1 MADTGLNIKLYA
13 DDKEFKKSLKDL
25 EAESKAAGKS
35 FKTFSE
41 QAKNLKGDDKVRAMS
56 SALKALEQDLSATTS
71 KAALL
76 KNKLNEVGNDS
87 KLGKSSELYRQ
98 LQKELEATENK
109 ASILKGKIA
118 EIGSGKS
125 EGALGG
131 LTSALEKFGVST
143 DSVNTAVGVLVGK
156 GLAALG
162 KAALEAVQ
170 ALGQA
175 AVEAVKIT
183 AEFDNAMSA
192 VQAFSGGSEADLSAL
207 KGTALEL
214 SATTKYTA
222 TEVANSMQVLAKE
235 GWGTTEMQAGM
246 KGVLDT
252 ATASQESVET
262 AASVI
267 VQSLNSFGAGAE
279 QASHFG
285 DVLTTSANSA
295 FLSISDLGESMKY
308 IGPLAGSM
316 GLSLEDV
323 NTALVALAENG
334 IKGGQGGTTL
344 RSFISRLSADTDGA
358 LEKFKELTGESA
370 FDSSGNM
377 RSLTDLFNSLR
388 TAMQGYTAQEQ
399 AVIAKNLAG
408 ERGFSGLLAILN
420 KSEDAYESLG
430 NTIENSAGA
439 TERANDTM
447 MDNLKGDY
455 EILQSNIEKLQIDF
469 GKMFTP
475 MLRGLTQF
483 ATGAVQTIDG
493 IFDKS
498 NIAIIEETKKSLE
511 DVDAVLK
518 EADALEFSIKFPE
531 LSQETKEFNR
541 NIAIL
546 EQAVGKNWDALSSTE
561 QNNLKKA
568 IEDLSGIY
576 PAFTGYVDEATGAIN
591 LQADGFKSSLE
602 NAKEYYNYLY
612 QAQLIEA
619 TQLKRAELTG
629 KKAELQYEKEDLLE
643 VQGLI
648 DDLSKTSSVGDA
660 LEAYMN
666 IKINPNINEK
676 DIEKITKNVSTAL
689 RDSYTKMTESF
700 SGMGE
705 EYGVSDLTTV
715 MRNMVGGLSDR
726 DFEDFVMNLYQGNVD
741 AVKKVGEDAGLT
753 LTTEFYKWM
762 IEQVS
767 QYSEGNSELSEALVS
782 AFGPLNKELENQI
795 GEIDDKQTGIDKRTE
810 GLKKLEDQVI
820 ATTEAEKTHNKA
832 MSEADTMVSK
842 LENIIVEE
850 GGKYKKIDILEPLKE
865 GINKE
870 GLGDLSGFTKTASI
884 QLGKATE
891 KVVSS
896 KEISDAIAKVKEN
909 QDNLAFKGVTLSN
922 GEVVNRQ
929 TLASWEALIQKSEG
943 LTDAYMKQEGA
954 AEGVV
959 DANDDLSESS
969 DAVSKSLE
977 EQKEAAQKLNDE
989 FEKLNKR
996 YSNRSEAKQ
1005 WADEQIQALANLSK
1019 QYDDYVNKVT
1029 KSLAWDAHKEYKPI
1043 TSSDEGYVTMESQN
1057 KNLDDYVKH
1066 QTERNDLFEKY
1077 LPKLQEVAP
1086 QYAKQI
1092 TDAIASGDEAAIQG
1106 YYENIRNTVEKQGED
1121 TLFTL
1126 AKEQED
1132 LLSQMEAQN
1141 REMAVMSAKANQDWA
1156 KETLKG
1162 RMSDDTKAQYED
1174 QIATLKRQ
1182 GYITE
1187 EVESQLKNKI
1197 AVLQA
1202 LGMDLTDVVKNYLMD
1217 SDAWASGDNSSAGMI
1232 GWLDASITSFTSEAR
1247 TKAAELGLS
1256 ISEDLWNALQDA
1268 INSQDPVAIQQAV
1281 DNIFGAGNAEVSIN
1295 ADGEMELSIKE
1306 DPEAGTKAAD
1316 AAAKTKEAAQAGV
1329 DSQPAEDITNAINS
1343 NTTVEPDPQATEK
1356 GAKAAEDAGA
1366 EVQQAIN
1373 NNPQEVENKVKQNTT
1388 VNDGDIEDN
1397 TGDNTAVDVTKIVNV
1412 KEVPIISNKDAVD
1425 EKVKEAS
1432 KGAVPV
1438 DKVVNLTLKPK
1449 VVNSETVNSVAQAKA
1464 KTETTTSTTQT
1475 EKVKR
1480 NVTVDTN
1487 IKTNIKGDKGEEV
1500 GSQFGQGIAKGIQ
1513 SQSGS
1518 ITGTASSVMNAAA
1531 SSAGSGASSS
1541 GYRIGSFLGSGL
1553 ASGINSQVGA
1563 VAAAA
1568 ARLEAEAERVI
1579 RAKAQI
1585 ASPSKVMKE
1594 LGIFMAEGFALGMDE
1609 GTKKVVASGSNMVST
1624 LINEV
1629 KPDETIS
1636 KAQKIAKEFATS
1648 FKDEL
1653 DKEIKKDNKDVLDS
1667 LVSSF
1672 DSNEGSKKR
1681 AESARSYSATV
1692 KKGSAAYKKAVTK
1705 EADEWEELASDVQA
1719 EIDKRQ
1725 SKLDSNQDKIDEN
1738 NKKLKKKGLSKKQ
1751 KKKLKKENKKLQA
1764 KNDPLIKAQ
1773 AQAEKE
1779 QQEYLNNAFIAAR
1792 EEARAE
1798 AARKRIDDSLDAVDR
1813 NATLRRS
1820 TLLIQNGGKDASV
1833 LQELA
1838 LASQEV
1844 TDAFTTMN
1852 AVLANPDATAEQRAD
1867 AYNKYAEKLAAATKA
1882 EQARLDALIAGTA
1895 AASAAA
1901 RTDSTIRSKGGPL
1914 TTAQELTIANN
1925 EVTNALMAQREVQK
1939 NSLATDEQRKQ
1950 AAEAVANAYTSQY
1963 NAIRKMNAELIAS
1976 AGKEADRAKISLEY
1990 NLNRSLTN
1998 TDLLSI
2004 AKNQLKGEEKSLD
2017 DLWAKADYT
2026 PAFWDEYYQQ
2036 LGNINKARRE
2046 QEELTKS
2053 VLEDQKSNA
2062 QEQLDLE
2069 KELYTYVK
2077 GEKLSEEEELGYTKK
2092 NIAVAQE
2099 WYKTVKNQGLGRD
2112 EELAALKEINS
2123 LTQSLKD
2130 AEKERTQE
2138 ILDRSDKEIK
2148 HWKLIEEFNR
2158 KRKLTDEEEL
2168 SFNKELL
2175 ALKERDWQDLL
2186 SRKHEEEDEDKL
2198 LEDMVGLY
2206 DDINKA
2212 AEKYTQSI
2220 LDDATKKTNK
2230 WRIETEFAQKSSLK
2244 GNQKIQKAQMELN
2257 ELEESY
2263 QKLLRQSNATEDQKL
2278 EMMEKITSATEE
2290 LHNTYRSMY
2299 QDIYRNMSIDK
2310 PFTAAEVRIN
2320 ETIENMESHI
2330 TGLTDLMNA
2339 RAAVVNRGLSDIALG
2354 YLNSLSPEEATNYF
2368 IELQNASDADFQKF
2382 NQTLTELALKEKEY
2396 SDIQQQTEEILTE
2409 KVANIAQAIN
2419 QISTNGIK
2427 INGYY
2432 TGLANA
2438 GNSMQQATLN
2448 TAALEQG
2455 MTTMVTAMMGMSKK
2469 FDSMS
2474 GDLVTTLDDFSQE
2487 VASALNKVG
2496 ISIDGREFGRIV
2508 RQYV

>member
-1 MADTGLNIKLYA
+1 MSDTGLNIKLYA

-56 SALKALEQDLSATTS
+56 SALKALEQELSATTS
-71 KAALL
+71 KATLL

-131 LTSALEKFGVST
+131 LTGALEKFGLST
-143 DSVNTAVGVLVGK
+143 DAANTAVGMLVGK
-156 GLAALG
+156 GLGLLG
-162 KAALEAVQ
+162 KVAAEATK
-170 ALGQA
+170 ALAQA

-183 AEFDNAMSA
+183 AEFDHTMSA
-192 VQAFSGGSEADLSAL
+192 VQAFSGGSSSDLAEL
-207 KGTALEL
+207 REEALEL
-214 SATTKYTA
+214 GAATKYSA
-222 TEVANSMQVLAKE
+222 NDVASSMTILAKA
-235 GWGTTEMQAGM
+235 GWGNKDIQAGM
-246 KGVLDT
+246 KGILDAT
-252 ATASQESVET
+252 TASGESIENISAVLV
-262 AASVI
+262 S
-267 VQSLNSFGAGAE
+267 SLNAFGAGAD
-279 QASHFG
+279 QAGRFG
-285 DVLTTSANSA
+285 DMLVKSANSA
-295 FLSISDLGESMKY
+295 YLSVSDLGESLKY
-308 IGPLAGSM
+308 AGPMASTFGASLA
-316 GLSLEDV
+316 EV
-323 NTALVALAENG
+323 NTALVAMAKQG
-334 IKGGQGGTTL
+334 IKGGGAGNAAKNIMLQLSTNAEAAKAFEETTGKSITDAQGNFLSLSEIFSSL
-344 RSFISRLSADTDGA
+344 RSS
-358 LEKFKELTGESA
+358 
-370 FDSSGNM
+370 
-377 RSLTDLFNSLR
+377 
-388 TAMQGYTAQEQ
+388 MQGYTKEQ
-399 AVIAKNLAG
+399 KVSVANTIAGKQAT
-408 ERGFSGLLAILN
+408 SGLLAVLN
-420 KSEDAYESLG
+420 MEQGAYDDLQKS
-430 NTIENSAGA
+430 IENSVGSSAEA
-439 TERANDTM
+439 AEKM
-447 MDNLKGDY
+447 QDNLQGDV
-455 EILQSNIEKLQIDF
+455 EILKSKFQDLQIDF
-469 GKMFTP
+469 ADMFTP
-475 MLRGLTQF
+475 MLRGITQF
-483 ATGAVQTIDG
+483 AQGAVDAIDS
-493 IFDKS
+493 IFEED
-498 NIAIIEETKKSLE
+498 IDLHLFEEVQEDIERIKE
-511 DVDAVLK
+511 DIKA
-518 EADALEFSIKFPE
+518 ADDLEFEIKFPE
-531 LSQETKEFNR
+531 LSEDSKEFQR
-541 NIAIL
+541 NLAIL
-546 EQAVGKNWDALSSTE
+546 KSAIGKNWDSLSGTE
-561 QNNLKKA
+561 QSNLKSA
-568 IEDLSGIY
+568 IEDLSEVY
-576 PAFTGYVDEATGAIN
+576 PSLKGYIDETTGAIN
-591 LQADGFKSSLE
+591 LQADGFKTALSNAEEYYDYLYNSTLLQKTNSALAELEGDLFDVTKDKEAVKGLKTAVEGIE
-602 NAKEYYNYLY
+602 NAGSLKDAINEYLEIKVNPKVTL
-612 QAQLIEA
+612 EDVDKME
-619 TQLKRAELTG
+619 TEVGGQLKTLFETSYYSAISGDGFDVSVAPLIGDLKDKIAKEDFEGFMVALLTG
-629 KKAELQYEKEDLLE
+629 DKDSVKKA
-643 VQGLI
+643 I
-648 DDLSKTSSVGDA
+648 DD
-660 LEAYMN
+660 
-666 IKINPNINEK
+666 
-676 DIEKITKNVSTAL
+676 
-689 RDSYTKMTESF
+689 
-700 SGMGE
+700 SGV
-705 EYGVSDLTTV
+705 EY
-715 MRNMVGGLSDR
+715 
-726 DFEDFVMNLYQGNVD
+726 
-741 AVKKVGEDAGLT
+741 
-753 LTTEFYKWM
+753 TTE
-762 IEQVS
+762 QLNSLVS
-767 QYSEGNSELSEALVS
+767 SFVTFAKGNSELVS
-782 AFGPLNKELENQI
+782 SIFGGVTDDITESAKKQEKELDRQEEDINRRTKNLTDRQKELENKDKDTKKSAEARSTADSLI
-795 GEIDDKQTGIDKRTE
+795 STLENGIVKSVDEAGNEIY
-810 GLKKLEDQVI
+810 
-820 ATTEAEKTHNKA
+820 EKTDLLK
-832 MSEADTMVSK
+832 
-842 LENIIVEE
+842 
-850 GGKYKKIDILEPLKE
+850 PLKE
-865 GINKE
+865 GLNKE
-870 GLGDLSGFTKTASI
+870 GLGDLSGFTGTIKKQVKKS
-884 QLGKATE
+884 
-891 KVVSS
+891 
-896 KEISDAIAKVKEN
+896 ISDAELSN
-909 QDNLAFKGVTLSN
+909 AFTELEKNPLLKGVNLSN
-922 GEVVNRQ
+922 GTFFTREQYENLKETAKGVNELSAAYKAQ
-929 TLASWEALIQKSEG
+929 EEAAK
-943 LTDAYMKQEGA
+943 D
-954 AEGVV
+954 AEGGE
-959 DANDDLSESS
+959 DD
-969 DAVSKSLE
+969 VTKSLE

-1029 KSLAWDAHKEYKPI
+1029 KSLAWDAHKEYKPV
-1043 TSSDEGYVTMESQN
+1043 TSSDEGYVTMENQN

-1121 TLFTL
+1121 TLFAL
-1126 AKEQED
+1126 AEEQEN
-1132 LLSQMEAQN
+1132 LLSEMEAQN

-1162 RMSDDTKAQYED
+1162 RMSDDTKKQYED
-1174 QIATLKRQ
+1174 QIATLRKQ

-1217 SDAWASGDNSSAGMI
+1217 SEAWASGDNKASGMI
-1232 GWLDASITSFTSEAR
+1232 EWLDASITSFTGEAR
-1247 TKAAELGLS
+1247 TVAEKLGLS
-1256 ISEDLWNALQDA
+1256 VSQELWNALQDA
-1268 INSQDPVAIQQAV
+1268 INSQDPVSIQQAV

-1356 GAKAAEDAGA
+1356 GAEAAAAAGA

-1432 KGAVPV
+1432 DDAVQV

-1500 GSQFGQGIAKGIQ
+1500 GSQFGKGIAQGIQ

-1518 ITGTASSVMNAAA
+1518 ISGTASSVMNAAA
-1531 SSAGSGASSS
+1531 SSAGSGAYGKGSAIG
-1541 GYRIGSFLGSGL
+1541 GYFGSGM
-1553 ASGINSQVGA
+1553 AAGINSQVSA

-1568 ARLEAEAERVI
+1568 ARLEAEAERVV
-1579 RAKAQI
+1579 RAKAKI

-1609 GTKKVVASGSNMVST
+1609 GTKKVVASGSNMIST
-1624 LINEV
+1624 LINTA
-1629 KPDETIS
+1629 KPDEITS
-1636 KAQKIAKEFATS
+1636 KAQKLAKEFATS
-1648 FKDEL
+1648 FKDDL
-1653 DKEIKKDNKDVLDS
+1653 DKEIKKDKKDVLDS
-1667 LVSSF
+1667 LVGSF
-1672 DSNEGSKKR
+1672 DSNKGSKKR
-1681 AESARSYSATV
+1681 AENARSYSATV
-1692 KKGSAAYKKAVTK
+1692 KKGSAAYKNAVKK
-1705 EADEWEELASDVQA
+1705 EADEWEKLASDVQT

-1725 SKLDSNQDKIDEN
+1725 SKIDSNQEKIDAN
-1738 NKKLKKKGLSKKQ
+1738 NKKLKKKGLSKKE
-1751 KKKLKKENKKLQA
+1751 KKKLEKENKKLKN
-1764 KNDPLIKAQ
+1764 KNDPMLKAQ
-1773 AQAEKE
+1773 AKAEEE
-1779 QQEYLNNAFIAAR
+1779 QQKYLNNAFIAAR
-1792 EEARAE
+1792 EEARVD

-1820 TLLIQNGGKDASV
+1820 TLLIQNGGRDVSV
-1833 LQELA
+1833 LQELS

-1844 TDAFTTMN
+1844 TEAFKTMN
-1852 AVLANPDATAEQRAD
+1852 DVLANPDATTEQQAE
-1867 AYNKYAEKLAAATKA
+1867 AYNTYAEKLNAATKA
-1882 EQARLDALIAGTA
+1882 EQARLDVLIAGTA

-1901 RTDSTIRSKGGPL
+1901 RTEFTKNSKGGPL
-1914 TTAQELTIANN
+1914 TTAQELAIANN
-1925 EVTNALMAQREVQK
+1925 EVTNALWVQDEVLK

-1950 AAEAVANAYTSQY
+1950 AAEAVANAYTAQY
-1963 NAIRKMNAELIAS
+1963 TAIRKMNAELIAS

-1998 TDLLSI
+1998 NDLLSI
-2004 AKNQLKGEEKSLD
+2004 AENQLKSEEKNLD

-2036 LGNINKARRE
+2036 LDNVNKARRE
-2046 QEELTKS
+2046 QEELNKS
-2053 VLEDQKSNA
+2053 ILKEQKSNA
-2062 QEQLDLE
+2062 LEQVELE

-2077 GEKLSEEEELGYTKK
+2077 GEALSEEEELEYTKK
-2092 NIAVAQE
+2092 NLAVAQE
-2099 WYKTVKNQGLGRD
+2099 WYKTVKNQNLGRD

-2123 LTQSLKD
+2123 LTQS
-2130 AEKERTQE
+2130 
-2138 ILDRSDKEIK
+2138 
-2148 HWKLIEEFNR
+2148 F
-2158 KRKLTDEEEL
+2158 
-2168 SFNKELL
+2168 
-2175 ALKERDWQDLL
+2175 
-2186 SRKHEEEDEDKL
+2186 
-2198 LEDMVGLY
+2198 
-2206 DDINKA
+2206 
-2212 AEKYTQSI
+2212 EKYTQSI

-2278 EMMEKITSATEE
+2278 EMMERITSATEE
-2290 LHNTYRSMY
+2290 LHNAYRSMY

-2339 RAAVVNRGLSDIALG
+2339 RAAVLNRGLSDLALG
-2354 YLNSLSPEEATNYF
+2354 YLNSMSPEESSNYF
-2368 IELQNASDADFQKF
+2368 IELQNASDSDFQKF

-2409 KVANIAQAIN
+2409 KVENIAQAIN
-2419 QISTNGIK
+2419 QISTTGIK

-2432 TGLANA
+2432 TGLTNA